1 MIDSV
6 LLATPEM
13 RAILLLFAWVP
24 FWEMCRGVEVRG
36 AVKDNLVLYTDIQ
49 PANTSHSLKRIR
61 QIPLSYY
68 EFIYDSVRNRRQM
81 GVLPADAARYFP
93 ESVDVLEKYTLP
105 SREAGQAPTV
115 LSNFPVVDKNALF
128 MHGLAAVQG
137 LAHVYDDLARL
148 QQAVLKEH
156 SHSIEMAEAKNQ
168 ARALEMARL
177 AKDVEMQV
185 AKMEST
191 ISADSSQHEV
201 DMNTIAKA
209 ELQMAEASVKLLA
222 SQQADEHEF
231 ASRLLEQEKTVL
243 EYQRQLAEERFASEG
258 KLAAEI
264 AAKTRQAE
272 QEALSEKKAL
282 FQRQEQQRLES
293 AEKLLQARAELDKEV
308 LSKKAELDQR
318 KIEAEAQAKAEAER
332 ANEDVSVR
340 KLELKSK
347 LERLRQTDA
356 IKQVSG
362 HISGFIQQIITQ
374 PKQLAVI
381 LGILLGFIAAYYV
394 VREILSVIRELIQA
408 QLGRPS
414 LVRETS
420 FAAGTWFFPAS
431 ESLKQGQECIED
443 MFRSVILNDQDKEQV
458 VQLAL
463 ATRNTK
469 RSGAPYRH
477 ILLHGPPG
485 TGKTLIARRLAESSG
500 MDYAIMSGGDVGPLG
515 EDAVSQLHKLFRWA
529 ARSKKGLL
537 LFIDEAEAF
546 LGCRD
551 KTGRG
556 GGEGATGA
564 AGGGSGMRN
573 ALNALLYQTG
583 TQSTDFM
590 LVLATNRPEDLDAAI
605 LDRIDVSLHIDLPG
619 LPECLQ
625 LVRLYMDMHIT
636 LHAQK
641 TRKLWLSRLH
651 CRVEDNVLSDKFVQL
666 VAERTLGFSG
676 REISKLFISLQC
688 DMMLAPDRTMTEAIV
703 MRGLDV
709 KCKAHKERSEK
720 SEK

>member
-1 MIDSV
+1 MVS
-6 LLATPEM
+6 P
-13 RAILLLFAWVP
+13 RWLFCLIIGLVFMLP
-24 FWEMCRGVEVRG
+24 LYSSVEVRS
-36 AVKDNLVLYTDIQ
+36 AAKDNLVLYTDIIL
-49 PANTSHSLKRIR
+49 ANTTDSLQRIR

-115 LSNFPVVDKNALF
+115 LTNFPVVDKNALF

-148 QQAVLKEH
+148 QQAALEKK
-156 SHSIEMAEAKNQ
+156 SLTLLAAEGKNQ

-177 AKDVEMQV
+177 VEDVKKMV

-191 ISADSSQHEV
+191 IEAEWSQHEV
-201 DMNTIAKA
+201 EMNSVAKA
-209 ELQMAEASVKLLA
+209 ELRMAEVAVTLQA
-222 SQQADEHEF
+222 SQQTDQQEF
-231 ASRLLEQEKTVL
+231 SSLLLEQEKAVL
-243 EYQRQLAEERFASEG
+243 QYQRDLAQERFASEN
-258 KLAAEI
+258 KMAAET
-264 AAKTRQAE
+264 AAKARQAE
-272 QEALSEKKAL
+272 QEALLAKKAL
-282 FQRQEQQRLES
+282 REKREQQRLES
-293 AEKLLQARAELDKEV
+293 AEKLLQARAELDKQV
-308 LSKKAELDQR
+308 LSKKAELDHR

-347 LERLRQTDA
+347 LERLRQNDA

-362 HISGFIQQIITQ
+362 HISGFIQQVMTQ
-374 PKQLAVI
+374 PKQLGII
-381 LGILLGFIAAYYV
+381 LGIFLGFIAAYYA
-394 VREILSVIRELIQA
+394 VREILSVIREFIQA

-420 FAAGTWFFPAS
+420 ISSSFSFFPQ
-431 ESLKQGQECIED
+431 ESLKQGQQHIED
-443 MFRSVILNDQDKEQV
+443 IFRSVVLNDQDKEQV

-477 ILLHGPPG
+477 VLLHGPPG

-515 EDAVSQLHKLFRWA
+515 DDAVSQLHKLFRWA

-551 KTGRG
+551 KTGGGAEG
-556 GGEGATGA
+556 GG
-564 AGGGSGMRN
+564 GGGGGMRN

-605 LDRIDVSLHIDLPG
+605 LDRIDVSLRIGLPG

-625 LVRLYMDMHIT
+625 LVGLYMDLHIT
-636 LHAQK
+636 QHAQK
-641 TRKLWLSRLH
+641 TRKLWLTRLH
-651 CRVEDNVLSDKFVQL
+651 CRVEDDVLADKFVRL
-666 VAERTLGFSG
+666 VAEKTLGFSG

-688 DMMLAPDRTMTEAIV
+688 DMMLAPDRTMTVAIV
-703 MRGLDV
+703 
-709 KCKAHKERSEK
+709 ERALEVRKRSHQEK
-720 SEK
+720 RCPPTKK